1 MRQGEKNVNGIK
13 ILVRNREKFEVWRFD
28 IQWGN
33 LSRFNGK
40 LKLCSHT

>member
-28 IQWGN
+28 IQRGN
-33 LSRFNGK
+33 LSRFNLSRK
-40 LKLCSHT
+40 FI